1 MTNEQFVEE
10 VYYLAHHNGVINQ
23 FRNEITETRKAN
35 HKLSLCEVVEIVEK
49 KYKLIQ

>member
-10 VYYLAHHNGVINQ
+10 VYYLAHSNGVINQ
-23 FRNEITETRKAN
+23 FRNEISEIKKVN
-35 HKLSLCEVVEIVEK
+35 HKLSLCEVIEIVEK

>member
-10 VYYLAHHNGVINQ
+10 VYHMAHYNGVINQ
-23 FRNEITETRKAN
+23 FRTEVNETKKTN

-49 KYKLIQ
+49 KYNLL